1 MKIRTQLIV
10 AAFLLAV
17 VPLGAI
23 VIWSYHSSRRALE
36 SAYRSEAD
44 RMTKQ
49 MDSRLATIRAE
60 LDRRMTYVSAL
71 PMGEGAASADVG
83 SIVNAMGEAA
93 SLVDALEFQPIRPAR
108 AEPVARTVAQRETTP
123 APPSSAPREE
133 PVARPA
139 PQISVKVGT
148 SPPNPDAPSAT
159 QATGRLSGLA
169 RLEEF
174 EKLSE
179 LRHIAHFTPIVID
192 LPADARP
199 ARRFVMSE
207 EQKALMVEIAALGK
221 KVGSL
226 PHDEEAA
233 REEALQE
240 LQAVQDRLK
249 EVMTRDLET
258 FDRTFAFEW
267 KQEELAH
274 AKRRVVMADA
284 NVKTRAVQQPPPAPA
299 APQSTPPVPPVKPV
313 RAAAPVA
320 PPTPVVREATERD
333 AVVSAETARR
343 TELLLGRNFEAPL
356 RQEGEVVGQLT
367 ARVSPE
373 EVVRRILG
381 GSAVEG
387 TEVPFAIDK
396 EGSVYT
402 RSSGERQ
409 QLENLGI
416 AGRLKRGQPL
426 NGIDGWIVS
435 TSTDPESGLRIGVA
449 RPVGENLKELRKA
462 AGQNF
467 AFGLGLIAFALIGIV
482 PLSNHLTRDVKLVT
496 EGAERI
502 AQGDLMTRLPVKTSN
517 ELGQLARAFNQMAS
531 DLSLHQEKLVEQER
545 NRKES
550 ELQQRLLAVEY
561 DRKSFELEEAR
572 RFQLSMLPKEVPQ
585 PSGFDVAVLTQTAT
599 EVGGDYYDFH
609 VEDDVLSVTIGDA
622 TGHGAKAGTMVTV
635 VKTLFAGYSRA
646 VAPAAFLQDAAERI
660 RRMDLGRMAMALS
673 LARFEG
679 QRLTLAAAGMPPLLI
694 YHASSG
700 KVEEIAL
707 EATPLGT
714 FGDAYP
720 EVTIDLEAGDTVLFL
735 TDGFP
740 ELMNAEGQQIGY
752 PGALEMFRSAASA
765 AADAQAVIVQM
776 AQAVETWHGEL
787 PPNDDV
793 TFVAVRLM

>member
-1 MKIRTQLIV
+1 MRIRTQLIV

-44 RMTKQ
+44 RMTRQ
-49 MDSRLATIRAE
+49 MDSRLAMIRSE
-60 LDRRMTYVSAL
+60 LDQRMTYVSAL
-71 PMGEGAASADVG
+71 PMSEGGASADVG
-83 SIVNAMGEAA
+83 SIVNVMGDTA
-93 SLVDALEFQPIRPAR
+93 SLVDALEYQPLRPVR
-108 AEPVARTVAQRETTP
+108 REPVARSETQQQATQTP
-123 APPSSAPREE
+123 PATPPDQ
-133 PVARPA
+133 PVARPR
-139 PQISVKVGT
+139 PQISVKVG
-148 SPPNPDAPSAT
+148 SAHSNPEAPA
-159 QATGRLSGLA
+159 AAEAAGGLSGLA

-179 LRHIAHFTPIVID
+179 LRHLGHFTPIVID
-192 LPADARP
+192 LPAIATRP

-207 EQKALMVEIAALGK
+207 EQKALMTEISELGK
-221 KVGSL
+221 KLGSL
-226 PHDEEAA
+226 HHDDDA
-233 REEALQE
+233 REEARRE
-240 LQAVQDRLK
+240 LQAVQDQLK
-249 EVMTRDLET
+249 EVMTRDLEA
-258 FDRTFAFEW
+258 FNHTFAFEW
-267 KQEELAH
+267 KQEETAN
-274 AKRRVVMADA
+274 AKRKLVIGDSK
-284 NVKTRAVQQPPPAPA
+284 VKTRVVPQPPPVPA
-299 APQSTPPVPPVKPV
+299 LPQPTPPVPAAEPV
-313 RAAAPVA
+313 RTATPVH

-356 RQEGEVVGQLT
+356 RQQGEVVGQLT

-381 GSAVEG
+381 GSAVDG

-396 EGSVYT
+396 EGSLYT
-402 RSSGERQ
+402 RSAVERQ
-409 QLENLGI
+409 QLEQLGI
-416 AGRLKRGQPL
+416 AGRIEPGQPL
-426 NGIDGWIVS
+426 SGLDGWIVS

-561 DRKSFELEEAR
+561 ERKSFELEEAR
-572 RFQLSMLPKEVPQ
+572 RFQLSMLPKEVPH
-585 PSGFDVAVLTQTAT
+585 PAGFDVAVLTKTAT

-609 VEDDVLSVTIGDA
+609 VENDVLSVTIGDA

-635 VKTLFAGYSRA
+635 VKTLFAGYTRTI
-646 VAPAAFLQDAAERI
+646 APAAFLHDAAERI

-679 QRLTLAAAGMPPLLI
+679 HRLTFAAAGMPPLLI
-694 YHASSG
+694 HHASSG
-700 KVEEIAL
+700 RVEEIAL

-714 FGDAYP
+714 FGDSYP
-720 EVTIDLEAGDTVLFL
+720 EVSLDLEAGDTVLFL

-740 ELMNAEGQQIGY
+740 ELMNADGQQIGY

-765 AADAQAVIVQM
+765 APDAQSVIDQM
-776 AQAVETWHGEL
+776 ARAVETWHGEL

-793 TFVAVRLM
+793 TFVTVRLA